1 MERYQDYEKR
11 IKKEAL
17 HLVQVGA
24 ERGLTVAE
32 FKTACDWAKDAAE
45 QQTRLSV
52 QSGNSSSGSLE

>member
-1 MERYQDYEKR
+1 MELYKDYKDR

-32 FKTACDWAKDAAE
+32 FKAACDWAKDAAE
-45 QQTRLSV
+45 EQTRLSV

>member
-1 MERYQDYEKR
+1 MELYQDYERR

-45 QQTRLSV
+45 QKTKLCV

>member
-1 MERYQDYEKR
+1 MELYQDYERR

-17 HLVQVGA
+17 HLMQVGA

-45 QQTRLSV
+45 QKTRLAV
-52 QSGNSSSGSLE
+52 FKE

>member
-1 MERYQDYEKR
+1 MERYLDYEKR

-24 ERGLTVAE
+24 ERGLTVNE
-32 FKTACDWAKDAAE
+32 FKAACDLAKDAAE

-52 QSGNSSSGSLE
+52 QMKSL

>member
-45 QQTRLSV
+45 QKTRLSV
-52 QSGNSSSGSLE
+52 QMKSL